1 MERYIFFLAL
11 MMAGNSVL
19 AQQDSMKTKRKI
31 ELYGS
36 VYDSFTKVPLKAH
49 LTLMTARDSV
59 VVDTT
64 TCWTWAKNSFFQFNV
79 PARQEDYIIKGTCE
93 GYEDGYLNYQLRHIA
108 RTNTF
113 ELPRL
118 LLKKKQD
125 IYKDVDLDGVVV
137 TGTRVKIAYRGDTI
151 VYNAAAF
158 NLPEGSMLD
167 GLIRQMPGAELKDN
181 GDIYINGRKVDYLM
195 LNGKDFFR
203 GQNKVMLDNLPYFTV
218 KELKVY
224 DKSTDQSK
232 MVGHDVERK
241 DYVMDVQLKREYNRG
256 FMGNAEAGIGTDDR
270 YMARLFAL
278 YYDDHT
284 RLSLFGNT
292 NNVNENREPGGEG
305 EWRPSNMPQG
315 LRTTKMTGMQLST
328 EDQDKRWEETLD
340 ATLTWD
346 DAENESRTARETFS
360 ADGSIF
366 GRSWSMSR
374 QKDFRFSASNQLN
387 FEKLN
392 LQTSLGIDYA
402 NGHRNTESGDS
413 TLRDVLINQAQNLGF
428 SRYRTLALNGSVGW
442 VKKFEWGDYVT
453 LSASGK
459 LNRQKPSESFNI
471 RDTRYVAD
479 DSRDYRHYYADTHQ
493 DSYDYRLHANYTYQL
508 PRKWYIS
515 AEASYEQEQHTVF
528 NTNYRLDW
536 LANYQLPNSNA
547 QLSTHNSQ
555 LTFLPS
561 TAAALQQGF
570 DADNSDYEHL
580 TTRTLS
586 PELRITHS
594 DDNGYF
600 GISLPLHFARQ
611 NMHFT
616 SPPLD
621 TLARRHYTV
630 FEPSVAYMQ
639 WGRNFRIANYSLSV
653 SQPEFATLMPTDD
666 TTNPLAYHANNP
678 DLKASITHNLNVDVS
693 WSTDSLKRTVS
704 ASFDASL
711 VQRAWGTRTAYDA
724 STGAYSYY
732 PDNINGNWN
741 ASASFS
747 FQQPIAFRRRLTL
760 AETIAPAYQHSVDF
774 PVLYVAIASQP
785 SSKSTVHNWTLSNS
799 TRLEYQLDQ
808 LTASVSGHIS
818 YRRSTSDREDFQHI
832 NAVDF
837 DYGLALNY
845 TIPWVKATLATDL
858 RMFSRRGYYSA
869 MMNDDHLVWNAALSR
884 SLLKERLTMKLTAFD
899 LLHQLSNTQYTVNA
913 QGRTEA
919 WNNCIPRYVM
929 FTLAYR
935 FTQKPKQ

>member
-1 MERYIFFLAL
+1 MRPHILLYIAFLASTL
-11 MMAGNSVL
+11 TAT
-19 AQQDSMKTKRKI
+19 AQTDSLSAKKKERRV

-49 LTLMTARDSV
+49 LTLMTASDSA

-64 TCWTWAKNSFFQFNV
+64 TCWIWEKNSFFQLKV

-93 GYEDGYLNYQLRHIA
+93 GYEDGFLEYRLRHIA
-108 RTNTF
+108 RNNSF

-118 LLKKKQD
+118 LLKKRQD

-151 VYNAAAF
+151 VYNASAF

-167 GLIRQMPGAELKDN
+167 GLIRQMQGAELKDN

-224 DKSTDQSK
+224 DKSTRQSE
-232 MVGHDVERK
+232 MIGHDVERK

-256 FMGNAEAGIGTDDR
+256 FMGNAEAGAGTDDR

-284 RLSLFGNT
+284 RLSLFGNV
-292 NNVNENREPGGEG
+292 NNVNENRKPGGEG
-305 EWRPSNMPQG
+305 EWKPSNMPQG
-315 LRTTKMTGMQLST
+315 LRQTKMTGLHLNS

-340 ATLTWD
+340 ATLTWN
-346 DAENESRTARETFS
+346 DAENESRTERETFS

-366 GRSWSMSR
+366 GRTWALSR
-374 QKDFRFSASNQLN
+374 QKDFRFSANNHTN

-392 LQTSLGIDYA
+392 LQTDFRINYS
-402 NGHRNTESGDS
+402 NGHRNAESGDS
-413 TLRDVLINQAQNLGF
+413 TLREVLINEAQNLGF
-428 SRYRTLALNGSVGW
+428 SRYRTIDLNGSVWW
-442 VKKFEWGDYVT
+442 VKKFEWGDYVS
-453 LSASGK
+453 LSASAK
-459 LNRQKPSESFNI
+459 LNRQKPNESFNI
-471 RDTRYVAD
+471 RDTRYIAD

-493 DSYDYRLHANYTYQL
+493 NSYEYRLHANYTYQL
-508 PRKWYIS
+508 PGKWYIS
-515 AEASYEQEQHTVF
+515 AEANYEQNQHVVY

-536 LANYQLPNSNA
+536 LANYQTTSL
-547 QLSTHNSQ
+547 
-555 LTFLPS
+555 LTLLPS
-561 TAAALQQGF
+561 TAEALQQAY
-570 DADNSDYEHL
+570 DSDNSDYEHL

-586 PELRITHS
+586 SEFRITHS
-594 DDNGYF
+594 TDDGFF
-600 GISLPLHFARQ
+600 GISLPLNFVRQ

-621 TLARRHYTV
+621 TLAHRHYTT
-630 FEPSVAYMQ
+630 FTPSFNYAS
-639 WGRNFRIANYSLSV
+639 WGRNFRFANYSV
-653 SQPEFATLMPTDD
+653 NVAQPEFATLMPTDD
-666 TTNPLAYHANNP
+666 TTNPLAYHTNNP
-678 DLKASITHNLNVDVS
+678 DLKASVTHSISLSNS
-693 WSTDSLKRTVS
+693 WTVDSLKRTISLGV
-704 ASFDASL
+704 DAAL
-711 VQRAWGTRTAYDA
+711 VQRAWGTRTTYDA
-724 STGAYSYY
+724 STGAYSYR

-741 ASASFS
+741 AAASFS
-747 FQQPIAFRRRLTL
+747 YQQPIAFRRRLTL
-760 AETIAPAYQHSVDF
+760 TESLASAYQHSVDF
-774 PVLYVAIASQP
+774 PVLSVALPTQQTQTSQG
-785 SSKSTVHNWTLSNS
+785 KSTVHNWIVANT
-799 TRLEYQLDQ
+799 TKLEYQLERF
-808 LTASVSGHIS
+808 TASASGDVSW
-818 YRRSTSDREDFQHI
+818 RRSTSSREDFQNI

-845 TIPWVKATLATDL
+845 LIPWVRLQLATDL

-884 SLLKERLTMKLTAFD
+884 SLLKEQLTLKLTAFD

-913 QGRTEA
+913 QGRTET

-929 FTLAYR
+929 FSLVYK
-935 FTQKPKQ
+935 FTQKPKKQ